1 MQSLYKTRSEKK
13 IENECVP
20 YREFALGSLVRYG
33 NQINLLRYKLENNK
47 EAPGKGKVVQSLKT
61 NPPVEAKNHS

>member
-1 MQSLYKTRSEKK
+1 MCSLSRICTWKLSK
-13 IENECVP
+13 I
-20 YREFALGSLVRYG
+20 FWGYG

-47 EAPGKGKVVQSLKT
+47 EALGKGKVVQSLKT